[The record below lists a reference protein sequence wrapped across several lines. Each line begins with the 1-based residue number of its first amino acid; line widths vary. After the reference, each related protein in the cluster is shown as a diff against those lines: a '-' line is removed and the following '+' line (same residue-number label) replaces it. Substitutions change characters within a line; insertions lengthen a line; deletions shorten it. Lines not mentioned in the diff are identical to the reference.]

1 MVKVGLIG
9 MGKWGINHAAT
20 YTALSKQGICQFAA
34 VADINPSVKAMAE
47 KFGAKFFTNY
57 KEMLKEV
64 DAVSVVVPTNLHYQ
78 VVKDCLDAGKHVLVE
93 KPITSTSKEAREL
106 IDLAKKKNLILMVG
120 YLFRFNNA
128 VNELKQMIPEL
139 GKLQY
144 ITGRYVHSNK
154 PPRRDSGVILN
165 FAVHLIDILD
175 FVLEKKPKR
184 IYCKKKNFLSKE
196 REDVAFINLD
206 YGDFIANLEVSW
218 FHPQKARDL
227 WIIGEKVKVYADLLE
242 QSLIKY
248 PIEVAYEGITE
259 GDEEFIKVQ
268 KNEPLTDELGYFC
281 SAIANPELKNNHL
294 QSAEREYLFTKICE
308 VCLKSAELDQELDVE
323 AELNKSNG

>member
-1 MVKVGLIG
+1 MVRIGLIG

-20 YTALSKQGICQFAA
+20 YSALSKKDTCKFTAIADVNPA
-34 VADINPSVKAMAE
+34 VKSVAE
-47 KFGAKFFTNY
+47 KFGVKFFTDY
-57 KEMLKEV
+57 KQMLNEV

-78 VVKDCLDAGKHVLVE
+78 VVKDCLNAGKHVLVE
-93 KPITSTSKEAREL
+93 KPITSTSKEAKEL
-106 IDLAKKKNLILMVG
+106 IEIAKQKNLVLMVG

-128 VNELKQMIPEL
+128 VNELKHMLPEL
-139 GKLQY
+139 GKIQY

-154 PPRRDSGVILN
+154 PPRKDSGVILN

-175 FVLEKKPKR
+175 FVLGKKPKR

-196 REDVAFINLD
+196 REDVAFITLD

-242 QSLIKY
+242 QSIIRH
-248 PIEVAYEGITE
+248 PIEISYEIVDE
-259 GDEEFIKVQ
+259 EDEEFIQVQ
-268 KNEPLTDELGYFC
+268 KNEPLTDELEYFC
-281 SAIANPELKNNHL
+281 NAISNPELKNNHL
-294 QSAEREYLFTKICE
+294 ESAEKEYLFTKICE
-308 VCLKSAELDQELDVE
+308 ICLKSAELDQELDIE
-323 AELNKSNG
+323 SELSK

>member
-20 YTALSKQGICQFAA
+20 YVALSKKDLCKFTAIADVNPA
-34 VADINPSVKAMAE
+34 VQTVAE
-47 KFGAKFFTNY
+47 KFGVKFFTDY

-78 VVKDCLDAGKHVLVE
+78 VVKDCLNAGKHVLVE
-93 KPITSTSKEAREL
+93 KPITSSSKEAKEL
-106 IDLAKKKNLILMVG
+106 IDIAKKKHLVLMVG

-128 VNELKQMIPEL
+128 VNELKHMLPEI
-139 GKLQY
+139 GKIQY

-154 PPRRDSGVILN
+154 PPRKDSGVILN

-175 FVLEKKPKR
+175 YVLDKKPKR

-196 REDVAFINLD
+196 REDVAFITLD

-227 WIIGEKVKVYADLLE
+227 WIIGEKVKIYADLLE
-242 QSLIKY
+242 QSLIRY
-248 PIEVAYEGITE
+248 PIEVSYEGVDE
-259 GDEEFIKVQ
+259 EDEEFIKVQ
-268 KNEPLTDELGYFC
+268 KNEPLSDELEYFC
-281 SAIANPELKNNHL
+281 SAIQNPEMKNNHL
-294 QSAEREYLFTKICE
+294 QGAEKEYLFTKICE
-308 VCLKSAELDQELDVE
+308 MCLKSAELDQELDVE
-323 AELNKSNG
+323 AELKKNG

>member
-1 MVKVGLIG
+1 MVRIGLIG

-20 YTALSKQGICQFAA
+20 YSALSKKDICKFTAISDSNPA
-34 VADINPSVKAMAE
+34 VKGVAE
-47 KFGAKFFTNY
+47 KFGVKFFTDY
-57 KEMLKEV
+57 KQMLSEV

-78 VVKDCLDAGKHVLVE
+78 VVKDCLNAGKHVLVE
-93 KPITSTSKEAREL
+93 KPITSTSKEAKEL
-106 IDLAKKKNLILMVG
+106 IDIAKAKNLVLMVG

-128 VNELKQMIPEL
+128 VNELKHMLPEL
-139 GKLQY
+139 GKIQY

-154 PPRRDSGVILN
+154 PPRKDSGVILN

-175 FVLEKKPKR
+175 YVLDKKPKR

-196 REDVAFINLD
+196 REDVAFITLD

-242 QSLIKY
+242 QSLIRY
-248 PIEVAYEGITE
+248 PIEVSYDGVDEE
-259 GDEEFIKVQ
+259 DEEFIKIQ
-268 KNEPLTDELGYFC
+268 KNEPLTDELEYFC
-281 SAIANPELKNNHL
+281 NAIQNPELKNSHL
-294 QSAEREYLFTKICE
+294 QSAEKEYLFTKICE
-308 VCLKSAELDQELDVE
+308 ICLKSAESDQELDVE
-323 AELNKSNG
+323 EELKKS